1 MRRALFKLFALTL
14 ACGMTF
20 PVNAQRAPR
29 EVTDFQMSEYKS
41 VATAACREGGKQK
54 GDPEAQVDAFCACLM
69 QHLDKSMTRA
79 EWQQVYF
86 SSHNQK
92 GDDEKQ
98 VLAPHLKTFKGCSP
112 PS

>member
-20 PVNAQRAPR
+20 PVYAQRAPR

-41 VATAACREGGKQK
+41 VASGACREAGKQK
-54 GDPEAQVDAFCACLM
+54 GDPEAQVDALCACLM
-69 QHLDKSMTRA
+69 QHLDKNMTRA

-86 SSHNQK
+86 SAHNQK
-92 GDDEKQ
+92 ADDEKQ
-98 VLAPHLKTFKGCSP
+98 VLAPHLKSFKGCSP
-112 PS
+112 PP